1 MHNEYLGIFLFI
13 LSCPFVIIGSYREYE
28 GTDEYE
34 GYHLILI
41 GVGLGFLAL
50 GFYI

>member
-1 MHNEYLGIFLFI
+1 MHNQILGIILFI
-13 LSCPFVIIGSYREYE
+13 LSCPFVIIGSYKEYAN
-28 GTDEYE
+28 DI

-50 GFYI
+50 GFYL